1 MKAAINGVLNVSILD
16 GWWCEGYAEERG
28 WRIGN
33 GEEYEDHGYQDAVE
47 SQALYNVLETEVIP
61 CFYDRKNGDLP
72 GCWLEKMKAS
82 MKMAME
88 MFCSIRM
95 VTDYKNR
102 YYIPAAKRYDNLFAG
117 QAEEAKNLA
126 TQIKRLRS
134 LWKNIEIQSPV
145 SKNRGP
151 YRVGENVEVTAQV
164 NLAELQPD
172 EVDVELYYGHMKSLE
187 DLATSHVEQMSVLE
201 DRGNGHYLYGCSL
214 TCQGSGRF
222 GFTVRVTP
230 RGDERIKSTP
240 RLLTWA

>member
-16 GWWCEGYAEERG
+16 GWWCEGYAQERG

-33 GEEYEDHGYQDAVE
+33 GEEYEDQEYQDAVE
-47 SQALYNVLETEVIP
+47 SQALYNVLENEVIP
-61 CFYDRKNGDLP
+61 RFYDRKNGELP
-72 GCWLEKMKAS
+72 VDWLQKMKAS

-95 VTDYKNR
+95 VNDYKNR
-102 YYIPAAKRYDNLFAG
+102 FYLPAAKRYDSLLADH
-117 QAEEAKNLA
+117 ADEAKGLA

-134 LWKNIEIQSPV
+134 FWKNIEIQRPV
-145 SKNRGP
+145 RENRGP
-151 YRVGENVEVTAQV
+151 YRVGENFEVTAEV

-172 EVDVELYYGHMKSLE
+172 EVDVELYYGQMKSLE
-187 DLATSHVEQMSVLE
+187 DLASSHVEQMNVLE
-201 DRGNGHYLYGCSL
+201 DRGSGHYLYSCSL

-230 RGDERIKSTP
+230 RGDKRVKSTP

>member
-1 MKAAINGVLNVSILD
+1 
-16 GWWCEGYAEERG
+16 
-28 WRIGN
+28 
-33 GEEYEDHGYQDAVE
+33 
-47 SQALYNVLETEVIP
+47 
-61 CFYDRKNGDLP
+61 
-72 GCWLEKMKAS
+72 MKAS

-102 YYIPAAKRYDNLFAG
+102 YYIPAAKRYDTLLAN

-126 TQIKRLRS
+126 TQIKRLHS
-134 LWKNIEIQSPV
+134 LWENIEIQSPER
-145 SKNRGP
+145 KNRGP
-151 YRVGENVEVTAQV
+151 YRVGENFEVTAEV

-172 EVDVELYYGHMKSLE
+172 EVDVELYYGQMKSLE
-187 DLATSHVEQMSVLE
+187 DLATSHVEQMNVLE

-222 GFTVRVTP
+222 GFTVRVAP
-230 RGDERIKSTP
+230 RGGERVKSTP